1 MTARNTAQRL
11 ADAALAILRSEGAE
25 AISMRRVAADAG
37 VTAMATY
44 RHYPNREALLRKVVD
59 DAVAETTSTW
69 STNTT
74 GDLANWTDRLL
85 NQFLD
90 FALHDPNV
98 FLFLV
103 SARWT
108 GARKFPE
115 DFQEG
120 GSPLFAPM
128 LFAITGAIEAGILK
142 PDDPLEVT
150 LAITMPVMGLVQQY
164 LSGRMTLPE
173 KAFRELCERTTRRVL
188 HGIEA

>member
-142 PDDPLEVT
+142 QDDPLEVT